1 MKDLTVGNEYKAL
14 FFFSLPIL
22 VGNLFQQFYNVADS
36 IIVGRI
42 LGKEN
47 LAAVG
52 FCFQINLILVAL
64 SMGLTLGTSILISRH
79 FGAKEEEE
87 IGAVIDT
94 GFIFSIL
101 LAAVVS
107 LLGILGSRGIIRLFG
122 VPEDTAGYAYLYLR
136 IIFMG
141 VIPSFLYNTMTNI
154 LRGLGDSKSPVYF
167 LIGAALLNIAL
178 DICFVKYCNM
188 GIAGAA
194 YATIISQFMSFLGS
208 FVYMHVRYPKYRIHL
223 LHPEF
228 RPSVLKDSLRIGIP
242 SMTQQM
248 FKSIGFM
255 VLQGMVNG
263 FGSTCMAAYA
273 AATKIDS
280 FAQLPALNLGQ
291 ALANFTA
298 QNRGAGKEER
308 AKKGFKAALIVGWV
322 ITLTISLI
330 AVPFP
335 EVLIRLFTS
344 EPDVLAIGKTY
355 LRIVG
360 LFYFV
365 DATMQM
371 LNGILLGYEKP
382 FVPMISTIVS
392 LCLMQVPAA
401 FLLSSTALGYKGIWL
416 ATPFGWIGGVL
427 IRYYYYRRLGKQS
440 GGKKEGGR

>member
-1 MKDLTVGNEYKAL
+1 MKDLTVGNEYKSL
-14 FFFSLPIL
+14 FYFSLPIL
-22 VGNLFQQFYNVADS
+22 IGNLFQQFYNVADS

-79 FGAKEEEE
+79 FGAKEEQE
-87 IGAVIDT
+87 IGPVIDT
-94 GFIFSIL
+94 GFSFSI
-101 LAAVVS
+101 VVS
-107 LLGILGSRGIIRLFG
+107 ACISILGILFCGGIIQLFR
-122 VPEDTAGYAYLYLR
+122 VPEDTAGFAYTYLR
-136 IIFMG
+136 IIFIG
-141 VIPSFLYNTMTNI
+141 AVPSFLYNTITNI

-167 LIGAALLNIAL
+167 LIGAALLNIVL
-178 DICFVKYCNM
+178 DILFVKYCNM

-194 YATIISQFMSFLGS
+194 YATIIAQLTSFVGS
-208 FVYMHVRYPKYRIHL
+208 FIYMRVRYATYRIHI
-223 LHPEF
+223 LHPNF
-228 RPSVLKDSLRIGIP
+228 RFSILKDSLRIGIP
-242 SMTQQM
+242 SMTQQV

-255 VLQGMVNG
+255 VLQGIVNG

-273 AATKIDS
+273 ATSKIDS

-291 ALANFTA
+291 ALSNFVA
-298 QNRGAGKEER
+298 QNLGAKKEVR
-308 AKKGFKAALIVGWV
+308 AKKGFKAALLMGWA
-322 ITLTISLI
+322 ITITISLI
-330 AVPFP
+330 VVPFP
-335 EVLIRLFTS
+335 DLLVRLFTND
-344 EPDVLAIGKTY
+344 PAVLEIGRTY

-360 LFYFV
+360 VFYCV

-382 FVPMISTIVS
+382 FVPMISTVVS

-401 FLLSSTALGYKGIWL
+401 LILSATSLGYIGIWI

-427 IRYYYYRRLGKQS
+427 IRLYYYRKTV
-440 GGKKEGGR
+440 GKKQPQKD